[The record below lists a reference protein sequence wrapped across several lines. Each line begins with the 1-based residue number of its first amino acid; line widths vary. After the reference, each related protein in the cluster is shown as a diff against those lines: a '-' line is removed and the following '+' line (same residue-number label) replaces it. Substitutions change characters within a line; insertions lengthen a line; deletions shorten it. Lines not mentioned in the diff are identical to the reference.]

1 MSWCDW
7 YKHRIIKNFKNFGE
21 SSSTYNSAKKKLKFQ
36 NKTSITNLL
45 NSEKGRNLITI
56 ETSDRPGLLSDIA
69 NVFYENNLSIFSARI
84 NTLGDKVEDTFE
96 LENYNKKLISNTK
109 MKKII
114 ESLKKVLWRN

>member
-1 MSWCDW
+1 M
-7 YKHRIIKNFKNFGE
+7 
-21 SSSTYNSAKKKLKFQ
+21 
-36 NKTSITNLL
+36 
-45 NSEKGRNLITI
+45 
-56 ETSDRPGLLSDIA
+56 LSDIA

-114 ESLKKVLWRN
+114 ESLKKVL